1 MSEGRRIKVLV
12 AKPGLDGHDVGAKVV
27 ARALVDAGFEVIY
40 SGLHQSPEA
49 IAAAAR
55 DEDVDVIGLSVLSG
69 SHVPLCRALKALM
82 DENGLGDKLWIV
94 GGNIPRQD
102 REALPWMAQFTR
114 DPLPKRVVW
123 RQDDVTHARFYWLAV
138 DEENRRKGTDVIADR
153 AKQRVTVTAKGIKKL
168 TVLLSDR
175 MLNLDAPVVVVS
187 GDRELF
193 KGLVPRTIANLVRT
207 LGERGDP
214 DLVFGGRV
222 TVDLP

>member
-27 ARALVDAGFEVIY
+27 ARALADAGFEVIY

-69 SHVPLCRALKALM
+69 SHVPLCQALKALM

-102 REALPWMAQFTR
+102 REAL
-114 DPLPKRVVW
+114 LK
-123 RQDDVTHARFYWLAV
+123 LGV
-138 DEENRRKGTDVIADR
+138 DGVFPTGSHLDEIATFIREN
-153 AKQRVTVTAKGIKKL
+153 
-168 TVLLSDR
+168 
-175 MLNLDAPVVVVS
+175 VS
-187 GDRELF
+187 
-193 KGLVPRTIANLVRT
+193 
-207 LGERGDP
+207 
-214 DLVFGGRV
+214 
-222 TVDLP
+222 